1 MVLNR
6 FFECLVLRPPD
17 LYCSSC
23 SHACRL
29 LGGVA
34 GVWWPYGF
42 GVEFIL
48 IAGGDVLPG
57 VGGSWSG
64 VAGPGGF
71 DICSC
76 MGFGRGCRTGRQP
89 LRFPNI

>member
-34 GVWWPYGF
+34 GVWWLYGF

-48 IAGGDVLPG
+48 IAGGMFCRGWGGHGAVWRGRGALISALAWVLAA
-57 VGGSWSG
+57 
-64 VAGPGGF
+64 VAGLGA
-71 DICSC
+71 S
-76 MGFGRGCRTGRQP
+76 
-89 LRFPNI
+89 L